1 MPRRY
6 TEDELNRNILFE
18 FQSVG
23 SYVRIAA
30 IDPVTN
36 TEVMMVGDR
45 KVGTQHLKLLARNK
59 LVYVLNKKGLLHH
72 GDNQRLGSQPD
83 GSTLT

>member
-45 KVGTQHLKLLARNK
+45 KVETQQLKLLARNK

-72 GDNQRLGSQPD
+72 NEKQRFGSQPG